1 MSSDADVPSSHAAQR
16 KAVPEAVTS
25 SVTSFAAWLNTV
37 PHPTWRRLHDDV
49 VAPPKWWRRWVLV
62 SVPLAATIIV
72 GIALGWWVAVAAGV
86 LATAALAVAARAHTQ
101 RYRRECQA
109 ALPDALSL
117 MAAGL
122 VAGHTLQQSLAGALR
137 AGGPLTA
144 ELRRVQLMIRLG
156 ETVPDALD
164 EMATRIRSPELAWV
178 AIAIRI
184 NAEVGGDIGSL
195 LTTIAA
201 TIRDRDVLNRTARV
215 LSAEGRLSAW
225 VLGALPPAFVALL
238 LVVRPEHLAPL
249 TADRRGWAIVAAAVT
264 LFVVGV
270 FWLRRAIR
278 LEM

>member
-1 MSSDADVPSSHAAQR
+1 MSS
-16 KAVPEAVTS
+16 EAETPGATS
-25 SVTSFAAWLNTV
+25 ERRSTLSEQVTSFAAWLHTI
-37 PHPTWRRLHDDV
+37 PHPTWRKLHDDV
-49 VAPPKWWRRWVLV
+49 VAPPRWWRRWVLLSAPM
-62 SVPLAATIIV
+62 SVVLVVGAAFELW
-72 GIALGWWVAVAAGV
+72 AAVAAG
-86 LATAALAVAARAHTQ
+86 ALAIVALLVAARTHTQ

-144 ELRRVQLMIRLG
+144 ELTRVQLMIRLG

-164 EMATRIRSPELAWV
+164 EMARRIRSPELAWV

-184 NAEVGGDIGSL
+184 NSEVGGDIGSL

-201 TIRDRDVLNRTARV
+201 TIRDRDVLRRTARV

-249 TADRRGWAIVAAAVT
+249 TADRRGWAIVATAVT
-264 LFVVGV
+264 LFVIGV
-270 FWLRRAIR
+270 AWLRRAIR
-278 LEM
+278 LDM

>member
-1 MSSDADVPSSHAAQR
+1 MSSDAEPSQFAAADR
-16 KAVPEAVTS
+16 TVRGVAPMS
-25 SVTSFAAWLNTV
+25 SFAEWLNAI

-49 VAPPKWWRRWVLV
+49 VAPPVWWRRWVLLC
-62 SVPLAATIIV
+62 VPLSAALIM
-72 GIALGWWVAVAAGV
+72 GLAFGWWPAVAAST
-86 LATAALAVAARAHTQ
+86 LATAGLFLAARAHAQ

-122 VAGHTLQQSLAGALR
+122 VAGHTLQQSLTAVVR

-144 ELRRVQLMIRLG
+144 ELGRVQLMTRLG

-164 EMATRIRSPELAWV
+164 EMATRIRSTELAWV

-184 NAEVGGDIGSL
+184 NAGVGGDIGAL

-201 TIRDRDVLNRTARV
+201 TIRDRDVLKRTARV

-238 LVVRPEHLAPL
+238 LVLRPEHLEPL
-249 TADRRGWAIVAAAVT
+249 VADQRGWAVMAGAVG
-264 LFVVGV
+264 LFAVGV
-270 FWLRRAIR
+270 VWLLRSIR
-278 LEM
+278 LEV

>member
-1 MSSDADVPSSHAAQR
+1 MSADAEISTSPPHHRAAMSQ
-16 KAVPEAVTS
+16 KFV
-25 SVTSFAAWLNTV
+25 SFAAWLHTI
-37 PHPTWRRLHDDV
+37 PHPTWRKLNDDV
-49 VAPPKWWRRWVLV
+49 VAPPRWWRRWVLV
-62 SVPLAATIIV
+62 SAPLASAILV
-72 GIALGWWVAVAAGV
+72 GSVFEWWAAVAAGF
-86 LATAALAVAARAHTQ
+86 AALALVYIAARAHTQ
-101 RYRRECQA
+101 KYRRECQA

-144 ELRRVQLMIRLG
+144 ELTRVQLMIRLG

-164 EMATRIRSPELAWV
+164 EMARRIHSPELAWV

-201 TIRDRDVLNRTARV
+201 TIRDRDVLKRTARV

-225 VLGALPPAFVALL
+225 VLGALPPAFVGLL
-238 LVVRPEHLAPL
+238 LVVRPEHLQPL
-249 TADRRGWAIVAAAVT
+249 TADQRGWAIVATAIA
-264 LFVVGV
+264 LFAIGVV
-270 FWLRRAIR
+270 WLRRAIR
-278 LEM
+278 LDM